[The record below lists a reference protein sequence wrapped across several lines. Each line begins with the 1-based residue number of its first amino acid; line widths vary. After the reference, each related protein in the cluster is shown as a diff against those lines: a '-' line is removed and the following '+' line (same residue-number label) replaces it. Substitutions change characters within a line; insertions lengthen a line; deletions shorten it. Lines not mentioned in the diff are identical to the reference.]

1 MELDISAISFFDSQT
16 FTLVVLPV
24 LIFLARVCDVT
35 IGTLRLIS
43 VSRGYKFLAPILGFF
58 EVLIWI
64 IVIGKVME
72 NLSNW
77 ICYVAYAGGF
87 ATGNFV
93 GICIEEKIAMGTFM
107 IRVITQRDGTELI
120 RSLNDAGY
128 GATNTKAEGAEGP
141 VSIIFSIINRGD
153 LSHVIELIR
162 QFNPNA
168 FYTIEDVRFV
178 KEGIF
183 PARKSLLKKTAG
195 IFPKMY
201 RKGK

>member
-1 MELDISAISFFDSQT
+1 MDFLDSQT
-16 FTLVVLPV
+16 FTLIVLPA

-43 VSRGYKFLAPILGFF
+43 VSRGHKYLAPLFGFF

-64 IVIGKVME
+64 IVIGKVMQ
-72 NLSNW
+72 NLDNW
-77 ICYVAYAGGF
+77 VCYIAYAGGF

-93 GICIEEKIAMGTFM
+93 GICIEEKLAMGTFM
-107 IRVITQRDGTELI
+107 IRVITQKDGAELI
-120 RSLNDAGY
+120 QSLNESGY
-128 GATNTKAEGAEGP
+128 GATNTRAEGVQGA
-141 VSIIFSIINRGD
+141 VSVIYSIIKRSE
-153 LSHVIELIR
+153 LAKVIELIR

-183 PARKSLLKKTAG
+183 PARKSFLRRTADRL
-195 IFPKMY
+195 PKMY

>member
-1 MELDISAISFFDSQT
+1 MSFYDSQI
-16 FTLVVLPV
+16 FTLFVLPA
-24 LIFLARVCDVT
+24 LIFLARICDVT

-43 VSRGYKFLAPILGFF
+43 VSRGHKYLSPLFGFF

-64 IVIGKVME
+64 VVIGKVMQ

-77 ICYVAYAGGF
+77 VCYVAYAGGF

-93 GICIEEKIAMGTFM
+93 GMCVEEKLAMGVFM
-107 IRVITQRDGTELI
+107 IRVITQKDGSELI
-120 RSLNDAGY
+120 RNLNEAGF
-128 GATNTKAEGAEGP
+128 GATNTRAEGADGP
-141 VSIIFSIINRGD
+141 VSIIFSIIKRSD
-153 LSHVIELIR
+153 LSTVLDLIR

-183 PARKSLLKKTAG
+183 PTRRSLFSKSADVL
-195 IFPKMY
+195 PKIY

>member
-1 MELDISAISFFDSQT
+1 MDFFDSQT
-16 FTLVVLPV
+16 FTLFVLPA

-43 VSRGYKFLAPILGFF
+43 VSRGHKYLAPLFGFF

-64 IVIGKVME
+64 IVISKVIA
-72 NLSNW
+72 NLDNW

-87 ATGNFV
+87 AAGNFV

-107 IRVITQRDGTELI
+107 IRVITQKDGSELI
-120 RSLNDAGY
+120 ASLNKAGY
-128 GATNTKAEGAEGP
+128 GGTNTKAEGAEGP
-141 VSIIFSIINRGD
+141 VNIIYSIIHRSD
-153 LSHVIELIR
+153 LSQVIELIK

-168 FYTIEDVRFV
+168 FYSIEDVRFV
-178 KEGIF
+178 KEGVF
-183 PARKSLLKKTAG
+183 PVRKSLFEKTAG
-195 IFPKMY
+195 IFPRMY

>member
-1 MELDISAISFFDSQT
+1 MDFFDSQT
-16 FTLVVLPV
+16 FTLIVLPV

-43 VSRGYKFLAPILGFF
+43 VSKGHKYLAPLFGFF
-58 EVLIWI
+58 EVFIWI
-64 IVIGKVME
+64 IVIGKVMQ
-72 NLSNW
+72 NMDNW
-77 ICYVAYAGGF
+77 VCYVAYAGGF

-107 IRVITQRDGTELI
+107 IRVITQKDGTELI
-120 RSLNDAGY
+120 GSLNEAGY
-128 GATNTKAEGAEGP
+128 GATNTKAEGADGP
-141 VSIIFSIINRGD
+141 VSIIFSIINRSD
-153 LSHVIELIR
+153 LAKVIELIR

-183 PARKSLLKKTAG
+183 PARKSLLKKTAD

>member
-1 MELDISAISFFDSQT
+1 MSFFDSQT
-16 FTLVVLPV
+16 FTLLVLPV

-43 VSRGYKFLAPILGFF
+43 VSRGHRYLAPLFGFF

-64 IVIGKVME
+64 IVIGKVMQ
-72 NLSNW
+72 NLDNW
-77 ICYVAYAGGF
+77 VCYVAYAGGF

-107 IRVITQRDGTELI
+107 IRVITQKDGAELI
-120 RSLNDAGY
+120 QSLNEAGY
-128 GATNTKAEGAEGP
+128 GATNTRAEGAEGP
-141 VSIIFSIINRGD
+141 VSIIFSIINRSD
-153 LSHVIELIR
+153 LAKVIELIR

-168 FYTIEDVRFV
+168 FYAIEDVRFV

-183 PARKSLLKKTAG
+183 PARRSLLRKTAD

>member
-1 MELDISAISFFDSQT
+1 MSFFDSQT
-16 FTLVVLPV
+16 FTLIVLPI

-43 VSRGYKFLAPILGFF
+43 VSRGHKYLAPLFGFF

-64 IVIGKVME
+64 IVIGKVMQ
-72 NLSNW
+72 NLDNW
-77 ICYVAYAGGF
+77 VCYAAYAGGF

-107 IRVITQRDGTELI
+107 IRVITQKDGAELI
-120 RSLNDAGY
+120 HSLNEAGY
-128 GATNTKAEGAEGP
+128 GATNTRAEGAEGP
-141 VSIIFSIINRGD
+141 VSIIFSIINRSD

-162 QFNPNA
+162 RFNPNA

-183 PARKSLLKKTAG
+183 PARRSLLKRTAN